1 MNKFLLLVSVLFL
14 LISCQTKKKPNV
26 ILFLVDDMGWTDP
39 ACFGSDLHQTPN
51 IDKLA
56 SKGYLFTN
64 SYSSCNVCSPTR
76 ASIMTGKS
84 PARLHLTDWIE
95 GHKYPWAKL
104 NVPDWNMK
112 LDQQEYTMA
121 EAFKEAGY
129 VTAHFGKWHL
139 GETEEY
145 WPENHGFDLNVG
157 GWSKGAP
164 RRDKKLGYDGY
175 FSPFGNPRIKD
186 EQEDEYLT
194 EYLSKRVCNYI
205 KAQKS
210 SEQPFFIN
218 FWLYN
223 VHTPLQA
230 RAEKVAKYQE
240 LLKEDGHHKN
250 ATYAAMVEYT
260 DEAMGAVLQALQAAN
275 LDENTIILFSSDN
288 GGLIGKGKNK
298 VTNNAPL
305 RNGKGTM
312 YEGGT
317 RIPTV
322 LYVPNAL
329 DSTKV
334 ISTPVISMD
343 YFPTLAG
350 LTNISLNNTLDGMD
364 WTPLFKDEPI
374 NREALYWHYPHYHQ
388 QGGVPHSIIRKGDW
402 KLIQNFETDSFEL
415 YNLSEDISEA
425 NNLIEIHAGIAKD
438 LLSDLK
444 NWQQEVGA
452 QFPTVNADFNPKK
465 RLRKK

>member
-1 MNKFLLLVSVLFL
+1 MKYGVIIALFVLLT
-14 LISCQTKKKPNV
+14 SCKEKKQTNV
-26 ILFLVDDMGWTDP
+26 ILFLVDDLGWTDL
-39 ACFGSDLHQTPN
+39 ACYGSDLHQTPN

-84 PARLHLTDWIE
+84 PARLHITDWIE

-104 NVPDWNMK
+104 SVPDWNMK
-112 LDQQEYTMA
+112 LDTNEYTMA
-121 EAFKEAGY
+121 EAFKSAGY
-129 VTAHFGKWHL
+129 KTAHFGKWHL

-145 WPENHGFDLNVG
+145 WPENHGFDINVG

-164 RRDKKLGYDGY
+164 RWDTQLGYNGY
-175 FSPFGNPRIKD
+175 FSPFGNPHIKD

-194 EYLSKRVCNYI
+194 EYLSKRVCDYI
-205 KAQKS
+205 KEQKS
-210 SEQPFFIN
+210 SKQPFFIN

-230 RAEKVAKYQE
+230 KAEKVAKYQE
-240 LLKEDGHHKN
+240 LISDNAHHTN
-250 ATYAAMVEYT
+250 ATYAAMVEHT
-260 DEAMGAVLQALQAAN
+260 DDAMGAILKALKDAN

-288 GGLIGKGKNK
+288 GGLIGKGKHK
-298 VTNNAPL
+298 VSNNAPL
-305 RNGKGTM
+305 REGKGTM

-322 LYVPNAL
+322 LYLPNTL

-343 YFPTLAG
+343 YLPTLAA
-350 LTNISLNNTLDGMD
+350 LTNVPLKNPLDGVD
-364 WTPLFKDEPI
+364 WSPLLRDESI

-388 QGGVPHSIIRKGDW
+388 QGAVPHSIIRKGDW
-402 KLIQNFETDSFEL
+402 KLIQNFETEEYEF
-415 YNLSEDISEA
+415 YNLKDDLSES
-425 NNLIEIHAGIAKD
+425 NNLINSHSNLAND
-438 LLSDLK
+438 LLADLK
-444 NWQQEVGA
+444 KWQEEVDA
-452 QFPTVNADFNPKK
+452 QYPTKNENFNPKK
-465 RLRKK
+465 RWLKH